1 MTIQK
6 IENFSFQS
14 QKTTPTHLGRSM
26 PNDVELEASVLG
38 AILLEKESLSDVVG
52 ILKPDVFYTTAH
64 QKIYRAVLNLFNE
77 EKAVDLHT
85 LVSELKRQGSLEE
98 VGGLPY
104 VVQLTHR
111 IASAA
116 NIETHARIILE
127 YSMRRSLISISS
139 NINNKAFDERV
150 DTFDLLDKAEQAL
163 FGISEEITKKETYHL
178 NNLLAEK
185 FAEIEEVGKQKT
197 KIVGIPS
204 GFRELTRLT
213 QGWQPSQ
220 LIVVGARPGMG
231 KTSFQLDL
239 LINAVELGK
248 KVAFFS
254 LEMSCGQIT
263 ERLISNRA
271 EISSEKLKTGNLTEI
286 DWRKMYKQTAKL
298 SESQVFLDDTAGL
311 SLFELRT
318 KGRRLKAKYGIEMIL
333 IDYLQLMTVGE
344 GSRIRNF
351 ANREQEISTI
361 SRGLKA
367 LAKELDIPIIIAS
380 QLSRAV
386 EARGGDKRPQLSDL
400 RESGAIEQD
409 VDIAMFLYRPEYYGI
424 NFDEDNNPT
433 DGLAEVIIAKHRNGP
448 RGKVLLNFK
457 KELTRFSD
465 FQTAPEK
472 FIDKIT
478 TKI

>member
-6 IENFSFQS
+6 IEDFSFQS

-38 AILLEKESLSDVVG
+38 AILLEKEALSDVVG

-64 QKIYRAVLNLFNE
+64 QKIYRAVLKLFNE
-77 EKAVDLHT
+77 NKAVDLHT
-85 LVSELKRQGSLEE
+85 LVAELKKQGTLEE

-116 NIETHARIILE
+116 NIEAHARIVLE

-139 NINNKAFDERV
+139 NINNKAFDERA

-197 KIVGIPS
+197 QIIGIPS

-220 LIVVGARPGMG
+220 LIVIGARPGMG

-254 LEMSCGQIT
+254 LEMSRGQIT
-263 ERLISNRA
+263 ERLISNSA
-271 EISSEKLKTGNLTEI
+271 AISSEKLKTGNLTES
-286 DWRKMYKQTAKL
+286 DWKTMYQKTAKL
-298 SESQVFLDDTAGL
+298 SESQVFIDDTAGL

-318 KGRRLKAKYGIEMIL
+318 KSRRLKAKYGIDMIL

-367 LAKELDIPIIIAS
+367 LAKELDIPIMIAS

-448 RGKVLLNFK
+448 RGKVLLNFQ

-465 FQTAPEK
+465 FPTAPEQ
-472 FIDKIT
+472 FIDKNARF
-478 TKI
+478 